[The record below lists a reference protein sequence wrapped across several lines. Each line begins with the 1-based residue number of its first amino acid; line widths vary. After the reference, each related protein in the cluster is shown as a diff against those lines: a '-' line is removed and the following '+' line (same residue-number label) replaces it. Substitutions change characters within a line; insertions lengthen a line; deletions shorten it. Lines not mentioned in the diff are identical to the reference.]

1 MIEQRIN
8 EELKRFRSF
17 NKYSDMLMSEQAAP
31 ITPEDTS
38 ALPPDLGTVPPAPDA
53 ASTLPPDMGA
63 LPDDGT
69 TPAPDATTDAT
80 DTTTDTEAD
89 VSPEADDTTEEIDI
103 TDLVDMT
110 KSIKKQLDA
119 AGDNQGSMQKMD
131 DIFNKLGELEA
142 KLGEMDSVLSKIDQ
156 LGTEIQDIKSKTPE
170 EKLEMRSLDSYPFN
184 EKPKDFFADKQQEM
198 KASGKNEYVLTKDD
212 VENYGKDQIMKSFNP
227 TEQQNDFKY

>member
-8 EELKRFRSF
+8 EELKRFRSI
-17 NKYSDMLMSEQAAP
+17 NKYSDMLMSEQAVPVA
-31 ITPEDTS
+31 PEDPT

-53 ASTLPPDMGA
+53 SSTLPPDSGT

-69 TPAPDATTDAT
+69 IPDATTDDAT
-80 DTTTDTEAD
+80 DTSAD
-89 VSPEADDTTEEIDI
+89 ASPEADDTTEEIDI

-131 DIFNKLGELEA
+131 DIFNKLGELEV
-142 KLGEMDSVLSKIDQ
+142 KLGEMDNVLSKIDQ
-156 LGTEIQDIKSKTPE
+156 LGSEIQDIKPKTPE

-227 TEQQNDFKY
+227 TEQRNDSKY